1 MFIRRKKK
9 YVWIDT
15 CMGSEKV
22 KLSWQFKS
30 LLWDI
35 SSGFPLDN
43 HLALPGS
50 ESVFSVFQG
59 PPMCAHISL
68 GQDGF

>member
-1 MFIRRKKK
+1 VR
-9 YVWIDT
+9 IDT
-15 CMGSEKV
+15 CTGSERV
-22 KLSWQFKS
+22 KLSWQFES

-35 SSGFPLDN
+35 SSGFPLAN
-43 HLALPGS
+43 HPALPGS
-50 ESVFSVFQG
+50 ESVFSVVQG